1 MKDLIRFIVFLL
13 AVYRLSRLIIQDEI
27 ADGPRNWVYDH
38 TKPGGKIHYMLGCYW
53 CTSFWVAI
61 PLAILYIR
69 APDGMM
75 VAGLPLAGSAVTG
88 FLDQKVG

>member
-1 MKDLIRFIVFLL
+1 MRDLIRFVVFLL
-13 AVYRLSRLIIQDEI
+13 AVYRLSRLIIEDEI
-27 ADGPRNWVYDH
+27 ADDVREWVFAH
-38 TKPGGKIHYMLGCYW
+38 TKNGGKLQYLITCYW

-69 APDGMM
+69 SPNGMM